1 MGKRKIESSFNE
13 CCENVRFK
21 LTSNKWMFHIYY
33 NGRQTAKAIHI
44 SKQEYASECR
54 NVMKRGIMKCQGSG
68 KMDYKNLYFSDG
80 FFSSGQ
86 KNIYTEDEHIVGKLD
101 LKSAFTSTIDVL
113 DLKGNVL
120 ISGKFPLF
128 SNRWIVTNQEGDEL
142 GFLRARFSFFAKK
155 YEYTA
160 HNRGIFRI
168 DSETFSERYEILH
181 ENGKQVG
188 QFKKESVILSNPA
201 YELSQVSED
210 IEIGEMI
217 AVVMGVNAIKKRSHS
232 AANSTV

>member
-1 MGKRKIESSFNE
+1 
-13 CCENVRFK
+13 
-21 LTSNKWMFHIYY
+21 
-33 NGRQTAKAIHI
+33 
-44 SKQEYASECR
+44 
-54 NVMKRGIMKCQGSG
+54 MKRELRMSGSG
-68 KMDYKNLYFSDG
+68 NMDYKNLYFTDS

-86 KNIYTEDEHIVGKLD
+86 KDIYTRDEHIVGKLD

-113 DLKGNVL
+113 DLKGNIL

-142 GFLRARFSFFAKK
+142 GFVRARFSFFAKK

-160 HNRGIFRI
+160 HNRGVFRI
-168 DSETFSERYEILH
+168 DSETFSKRYEILS
-181 ENGKQVG
+181 EKGKQVG
-188 QFKKESVILSNPA
+188 RFRKVNSILSSPA
-201 YELSQVSED
+201 YELSKISNE

-217 AVVMGVNAIKKRSHS
+217 AVVMGVNAIQKRSHS

>member
-1 MGKRKIESSFNE
+1 
-13 CCENVRFK
+13 
-21 LTSNKWMFHIYY
+21 
-33 NGRQTAKAIHI
+33 
-44 SKQEYASECR
+44 
-54 NVMKRGIMKCQGSG
+54 
-68 KMDYKNLYFSDG
+68 MDYKNLYFSDG

-86 KNIYTEDEHIVGKLD
+86 KNIYTKDEHIVGTLD

-113 DLKGNVL
+113 DLKGNIL

-142 GFLRARFSFFAKK
+142 GFVRARFSFFAKK

-168 DSETFSERYEILH
+168 DSETFSQRYEILN
-181 ENGKQVG
+181 ENRKQVG
-188 QFKKESVILSNPA
+188 RFKKVSAILSHPA

-210 IEIGEMI
+210 IEIVEMI
-217 AVVMGVNAIKKRSHS
+217 AVVMGVNAIQKRSHS
-232 AANSTV
+232 AAKSTV